1 MNTDSVSNARL
12 DVLYNSE
19 TWKEEPEDE
28 WDELHP
34 RRLIPEICNL
44 LYHLGW

>member
-1 MNTDSVSNARL
+1 MDTDSVSNATL
-12 DVLYNSE
+12 DVLHKRE
-19 TWKEEPEDE
+19 EWREEPEDE

>member
-1 MNTDSVSNARL
+1 MDVCPANSSTSNAA
-12 DVLYNSE
+12 DK
-19 TWKEEPEDE
+19 TPWKEETEHE

-34 RRLIPEICNL
+34 RKLIPEICNL